1 MKVKNAVKNE
11 AGVILRLSSNMIG
24 DDGTNFLHELLLT
37 NR

>member
-11 AGVILRLSSNMIG
+11 TGVILRLSSNMIG
-24 DDGTNFLHELLLT
+24 DDEINFLHELLLT